1 MNGGD
6 LFLARV
12 VLIENVIIFHFDFIS
27 HIKFD
32 GFYNK
37 KNENSDRISIRF
49 SHSRQ
54 NTSIVEGSCFL
65 KFDYEIR

>member
-12 VLIENVIIFHFDFIS
+12 VLIENVIIFHLILFHTSNLMDFTT
-27 HIKFD
+27 
-32 GFYNK
+32 K

-54 NTSIVEGSCFL
+54 DTSIVEGSCFL